1 MKEAETVHQQRCQV
15 LENQLSARQKLV
27 DSLETDL
34 CERKRAAEREAKKL
48 HKLLAA
54 GKEDV
59 RLIETLRVRCATLE
73 AEVAAQQSTIDANRV
88 IQQRVVLL
96 EKDVVQY
103 RHNLESAQQQCKAL
117 SRILDT
123 KEHALT
129 SLNQTL
135 KCSEKTVDEL
145 QQKIAALKLIQQQL
159 QQQVQQQQQHKK
171 TILPDCNDNTYQDG
185 ELFDL
190 ILV

>member
-34 CERKRAAEREAKKL
+34 CERKRTAEREAKKL